1 MPEVTVGTWLP
12 PSQTRQNN
20 LATRH
25 RDSIGAPSKYS
36 SNHYMADNK
45 KQEKD
50 YTKEVD
56 ALVPEAEAVVKVRS
70 IEISS
75 PLSTILIQF
84 TSVWQPPGRSG

>member
-1 MPEVTVGTWLP
+1 
-12 PSQTRQNN
+12 
-20 LATRH
+20 
-25 RDSIGAPSKYS
+25 
-36 SNHYMADNK
+36 MADNK

-56 ALVPEAEAVVKVRS
+56 ALVPEAEAIVKVRS